1 MSLHEQ
7 IAVFQTRYVEDRRD
21 CAILSPA
28 AVASATLQAFLAEHI
43 EPHVEY
49 AALEHFKHMARKTL
63 ARRFDH
69 ESDENPVYSEQ
80 GELFSG
86 HLQER
91 YPAARKAGDEPTYK
105 LLEAMTDADFAWN
118 VRSLRR
124 SARARALHADA
135 LEARWR
141 ESGSQSAAA

>member
-7 IAVFQTRYVEDRRD
+7 IAVFQARYIEDRRD

-28 AVASATLQAFLAEHI
+28 AVASATLQEFVAGHV

-49 AALEHFKHMARKTL
+49 AALEHFKHMARKSL

-69 ESDENPVYSEQ
+69 ESDDNPVYSEQ

-86 HLQER
+86 HLQDR
-91 YPAARKAGDEPTYK
+91 YPAARKPGEEPTYK
-105 LLEAMTDADFAWN
+105 LLDAMSDADFEWN

-135 LEARWR
+135 LEARWK
-141 ESGSQSAAA
+141 AAGIGEAA

>member
-7 IAVFQTRYVEDRRD
+7 IQRVMAQYIEDRAD

-28 AVASATLQAFLAEHI
+28 AVASATLQAFTADRV

-49 AALEHFKHMARKTL
+49 ASLEHFKHMARKAL
-63 ARRFDH
+63 ARQFDH
-69 ESDENPVYSEQ
+69 ESEDNPAYSEQ

-86 HLQER
+86 HLQDR
-91 YPAARKAGDEPTYK
+91 YPAARKPGEEPTYK
-105 LLEAMTDADFAWN
+105 RLDCMTDADFEWN

-124 SARARALHADA
+124 SAKARALHADA
-135 LEARWR
+135 LEARWKAMPQ
-141 ESGSQSAAA
+141 GCAA